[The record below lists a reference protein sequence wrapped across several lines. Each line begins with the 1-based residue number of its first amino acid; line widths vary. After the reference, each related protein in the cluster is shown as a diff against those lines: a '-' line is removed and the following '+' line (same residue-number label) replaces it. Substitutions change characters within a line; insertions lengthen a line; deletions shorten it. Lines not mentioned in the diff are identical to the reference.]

1 MVTGGLWELWVR
13 RAAGLEQRE
22 QQGPHLRY
30 EAGITAGPGGH
41 SAEASGGWGHKVNEL
56 GDREKDGGCFWCLP
70 WGLLE
75 GEPAQRGR
83 ESRRRIYLGRQRTFL
98 SCAGPG

>member
-1 MVTGGLWELWVR
+1 MGAQVWSRESCRGHTCGVR
-13 RAAGLEQRE
+13 LASRLGQGDTVQR
-22 QQGPHLRY
+22 RR
-30 EAGITAGPGGH
+30 
-41 SAEASGGWGHKVNEL
+41 GWGHKVNEL

-75 GEPAQRGR
+75 GEAAQRGR